1 MKAVLITLCMLL
13 AIPTAIAQVDTAS
26 EQQIFESLNRER
38 SSRGL
43 SALALD
49 DRLTEVARNHSAEM
63 AQRHAISHQFAGE
76 PDMTARIVASGVHV
90 KSVGENVAA
99 SPTAETA
106 HDALMHSPPHRE
118 NILHPKFDHVGIG
131 VVREGDVLYVTEDF
145 ATSVEGY
152 STAEAEQLILRSIRK
167 LREQSGAKPLKSV
180 ASPKLHALV
189 CEMARED
196 LLSMAKL
203 RTLPSVSTTV
213 VFTTAD
219 LSESNKALAPL
230 KTASG
235 SSMSVGACYSS
246 SASHPIP
253 TYWVAV
259 VTYF

>member
-1 MKAVLITLCMLL
+1 MKTILL
-13 AIPTAIAQVDTAS
+13 AICISLAAISASAQVDTQA
-26 EQQIFESLNRER
+26 EQQILNSLNNER
-38 SSRGL
+38 TSRGL
-43 SALALD
+43 APLTLD
-49 DRLTEVARNHSAEM
+49 DRLTGAARKHSSLM
-63 AQRHAISHQFAGE
+63 AQRHAISHEFPGE
-76 PDMTARIVASGVHV
+76 ADMTARVVATGLHL
-90 KSVGENVAA
+90 KSTGENVAA
-99 SPTAETA
+99 SPTAEHA

-189 CEMARED
+189 CEMAGKD

-203 RTLPSVSTTV
+203 TTLPSVSTTV
-213 VFTTAD
+213 VFTAAD

>member
-1 MKAVLITLCMLL
+1 MKAVLITLCILL
-13 AIPTAIAQVDTAS
+13 AIRPAFAQPDTTA
-26 EQQIFESLNRER
+26 EQQILESLNRER
-38 SSRGL
+38 TSRGL

-49 DRLTEVARNHSAEM
+49 DRLTEVARKHSAEM

-76 PDMTARIVASGVHV
+76 PDMTARIVGSGVHV

-118 NILHPKFDHVGIG
+118 NILHPKFDRVGIG
-131 VVREGDVLYVTEDF
+131 VSHGTNVIYVTEDF
-145 ATSVEGY
+145 AQVVQDY
-152 STAEAEQLILRSIRK
+152 SPAEAEQLLQRSVAELRKQSGRKPLAYVANPK
-167 LREQSGAKPLKSV
+167 LR
-180 ASPKLHALV
+180 ALS
-189 CEMARED
+189 CEMARQD
-196 LLSMAKL
+196 SLSTAKV
-203 RTLPSVSTTV
+203 RSLPSVSSTV

-219 LSESNKALAPL
+219 LSEANKALAPL
-230 KTASG
+230 KTAAG
-235 SSMSVGACYSS
+235 SSMSVGVCYSA